1 MTKRALMQCP
11 RNCGVELRAVKVAGL
26 DGAEVHLCPECEGG
40 WYPHGALTAVGNH
53 SLVGTELEASLVGDK
68 LEKVNLDADVPCP
81 VCSQVMNRFS
91 YTLAPQVKIDE
102 CFEHGTWLDDGEL
115 GAIVD
120 AVAASSASMAKYRQD
135 IQDMR
140 KEMNMDGIAK
150 GGSVLNPIALSI
162 RILNAMFSKNRA

>member
-1 MTKRALMQCP
+1 M
-11 RNCGVELRAVKVAGL
+11 KVAGL
-26 DGAEVHLCPECEGG
+26 EQAEVHICPECEGG
-40 WYPHGALTAVGNH
+40 WYPHGALTAVGQS
-53 SLVGTELEASLVGDK
+53 SLIGTELEASLVGDK
-68 LEKVNLDADVPCP
+68 LEKVDLDADVQCP
-81 VCSQVMNRFS
+81 VCSEVMSRFS

-120 AVAASSASMAKYRQD
+120 AVAASSASMARYRQD

-140 KEMNMDGIAK
+140 KEMDMDGIAK

-162 RILNAMFSKNRA
+162 RVLNALFSKNPRA